1 MSYPGK
7 DKNIPGRIIE
17 ALEDLPL
24 SYLVPK
30 DGLAALVNAP
40 MRVSLPF
47 DKTIF
52 TSADDGRDVNINAL
66 GTANS
71 TTSSIKNEA
80 EKERLVFKRPSNFTS
95 SANSVDYVPIN
106 FLEGLSPLA
115 QSVLSTHKGLND
127 SINVEKKSEIVSR
140 LEAKHKLE
148 SVTSNAGNL
157 SFNDNSSN
165 KKTKTST
172 GVTMTQANLAEQYLN
187 DLKNILDIVGFDQN
201 SAEIGNIEYW
211 LQLPNKKFV
220 LTTNCLTKLQMTI
233 KNITDNPQL
242 SNSIEITWLLRLLD
256 VMVCNIK
263 FSKSSLKMGLDDSM
277 LRYIALLSTI
287 VLFNIFLLGKN
298 DSNLHRESYIME
310 PLNFLSDLIE
320 SLKILTIEYGSL
332 KIEFDTFQ
340 EALELLP
347 KYIRNG
353 PFLDDNVTAKLVY
366 IFSDLLM
373 NNDIEATTNI
383 QFQSFWD
390 NVKRISSDIL
400 VSLFG
405 SFDQQ
410 RGFIIEE
417 LLSHIEKLPTKRI
430 QKKTKKS
437 W

>member
-1 MSYPGK
+1 M
-7 DKNIPGRIIE
+7 
-17 ALEDLPL
+17 
-24 SYLVPK
+24 
-30 DGLAALVNAP
+30 
-40 MRVSLPF
+40 
-47 DKTIF
+47 
-52 TSADDGRDVNINAL
+52 
-66 GTANS
+66 
-71 TTSSIKNEA
+71 
-80 EKERLVFKRPSNFTS
+80 
-95 SANSVDYVPIN
+95 
-106 FLEGLSPLA
+106 
-115 QSVLSTHKGLND
+115 
-127 SINVEKKSEIVSR
+127 
-140 LEAKHKLE
+140 
-148 SVTSNAGNL
+148 TSNAGNL

-430 QKKTKKS
+430 QKN
-437 W
+437 

>member
-52 TSADDGRDVNINAL
+52 TSADDGRDVNINVL

-95 SANSVDYVPIN
+95 SANSVDYVPTN

-127 SINVEKKSEIVSR
+127 SINIEKKSEIVSR
-140 LEAKHKLE
+140 PEAKHKLE

-211 LQLPNKKFV
+211 LQLPNKKLV

-287 VLFNIFLLGKN
+287 VLFNIFSLGKN

-310 PLNFLSDLIE
+310 PVNFLSDLIE

-353 PFLDDNVTAKLVY
+353 P
-366 IFSDLLM
+366 
-373 NNDIEATTNI
+373 
-383 QFQSFWD
+383 
-390 NVKRISSDIL
+390 
-400 VSLFG
+400 
-405 SFDQQ
+405 
-410 RGFIIEE
+410 
-417 LLSHIEKLPTKRI
+417 
-430 QKKTKKS
+430 
-437 W
+437 

>member
-1 MSYPGK
+1 
-7 DKNIPGRIIE
+7 
-17 ALEDLPL
+17 
-24 SYLVPK
+24 
-30 DGLAALVNAP
+30 
-40 MRVSLPF
+40 
-47 DKTIF
+47 
-52 TSADDGRDVNINAL
+52 
-66 GTANS
+66 
-71 TTSSIKNEA
+71 
-80 EKERLVFKRPSNFTS
+80 
-95 SANSVDYVPIN
+95 
-106 FLEGLSPLA
+106 
-115 QSVLSTHKGLND
+115 
-127 SINVEKKSEIVSR
+127 
-140 LEAKHKLE
+140 
-148 SVTSNAGNL
+148 
-157 SFNDNSSN
+157 
-165 KKTKTST
+165 
-172 GVTMTQANLAEQYLN
+172 
-187 DLKNILDIVGFDQN
+187 
-201 SAEIGNIEYW
+201 
-211 LQLPNKKFV
+211 
-220 LTTNCLTKLQMTI
+220 MTI

-310 PLNFLSDLIE
+310 PVNFLSDLIE

-430 QKKTKKS
+430 QKN
-437 W
+437 

>member
-1 MSYPGK
+1 M
-7 DKNIPGRIIE
+7 
-17 ALEDLPL
+17 
-24 SYLVPK
+24 
-30 DGLAALVNAP
+30 
-40 MRVSLPF
+40 
-47 DKTIF
+47 
-52 TSADDGRDVNINAL
+52 
-66 GTANS
+66 
-71 TTSSIKNEA
+71 
-80 EKERLVFKRPSNFTS
+80 
-95 SANSVDYVPIN
+95 
-106 FLEGLSPLA
+106 EGLSPLA

-127 SINVEKKSEIVSR
+127 SINIEKKSEIVSR
-140 LEAKHKLE
+140 PEAKHKLE

-310 PLNFLSDLIE
+310 PLNF
-320 SLKILTIEYGSL
+320 
-332 KIEFDTFQ
+332 
-340 EALELLP
+340 
-347 KYIRNG
+347 
-353 PFLDDNVTAKLVY
+353 
-366 IFSDLLM
+366 
-373 NNDIEATTNI
+373 
-383 QFQSFWD
+383 
-390 NVKRISSDIL
+390 
-400 VSLFG
+400 
-405 SFDQQ
+405 
-410 RGFIIEE
+410 
-417 LLSHIEKLPTKRI
+417 
-430 QKKTKKS
+430 
-437 W
+437 